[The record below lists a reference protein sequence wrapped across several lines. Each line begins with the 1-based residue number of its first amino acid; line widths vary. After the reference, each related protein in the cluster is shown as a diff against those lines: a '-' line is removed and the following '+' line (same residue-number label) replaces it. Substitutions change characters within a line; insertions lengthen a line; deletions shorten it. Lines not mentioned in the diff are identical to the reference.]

1 MKKETKPHHHGNL
14 RVALILAGLEL
25 IEKEGA
31 DSLTLRKCAIKAGV
45 SHAAPAHH
53 FDGLGGLRAAII
65 AHGHELFAEAM
76 LDARLKSD
84 TSSYARLDAV
94 CRGYINFATAHT
106 ALFKFMFQ
114 PHDIIPR
121 NLNEPTRDAFLEKT
135 NASYQILR
143 EACAPFGQNK
153 KNAPDNLTPENLAIE
168 TMVWSLVHGYA
179 MLFCGKTRV
188 RKCGPDIPEFS
199 QLLSRLIL

>member
-1 MKKETKPHHHGNL
+1 MKQDTKPHHHGNL
-14 RVALILAGLEL
+14 RAALVLAGLEL
-25 IEKEGA
+25 IEKEGGDA
-31 DSLTLRKCAIKAGV
+31 LTLRKCALKAGV

-53 FDGLGGLRAAII
+53 FDGLRGLRAAII
-65 AHGHELFAEAM
+65 AHGHELFATAM
-76 LDARLKSD
+76 LDASFKSD
-84 TSSYARLDAV
+84 PSPHARLDAV

-114 PHDIIPR
+114 PHDITPDD
-121 NLNEPTRDAFLEKT
+121 LNKPTREAFLEKT

-143 EACAPFGQNK
+143 DACAPFGK
-153 KNAPDNLTPENLAIE
+153 SESKFPDELASGNMAIE

-199 QLLSRLIL
+199 LLLSRIIL